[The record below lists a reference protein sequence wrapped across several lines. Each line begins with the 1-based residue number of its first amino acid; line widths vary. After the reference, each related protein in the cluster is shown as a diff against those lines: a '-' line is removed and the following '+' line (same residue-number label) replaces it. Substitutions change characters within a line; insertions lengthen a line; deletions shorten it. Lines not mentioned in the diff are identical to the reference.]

1 MPGLRFFLDSQEFS
15 LALISLLDLSSMSW
29 LTLWNTFK
37 WDVLLVRGANLAA
50 NCYLLCVFDSPRDLK
65 PFFYGEWCRL
75 PNGRAKKSIDG
86 LDGYSCIFINV
97 YLILYRDSSFVSFL
111 SLGNRHNAAR
121 YWKSPGK
128 DGKVIG
134 IMLLFFIVVK
144 VTNTFN
150 FFYFLSLV
158 VQTSWR
164 RESCFQA
171 CTRKIWT

>member
-1 MPGLRFFLDSQEFS
+1 M
-15 LALISLLDLSSMSW
+15 
-29 LTLWNTFK
+29 
-37 WDVLLVRGANLAA
+37 
-50 NCYLLCVFDSPRDLK
+50 LCVTSTRCKLSCKLLSTVCIRLAPGFET
-65 PFFYGEWCRL
+65 FFYGEWCRL

-128 DGKVIG
+128 DGKVIS

-144 VTNTFN
+144 VFFLNKHIQLTF
-150 FFYFLSLV
+150 FFLSLV